1 MIEILS
7 SVDSILGSIALI
19 TVTIKKKEKMED
31 DKKGKVKDSKEKNDE
46 AQYSLARLL
55 NPSFNHLLTSITIL

>member
-7 SVDSILGSIALI
+7 SVDSILASVAAILGSIALI

-31 DKKGKVKDSKEKNDE
+31 GREKNDE
-46 AQYSLARLL
+46 PQ
-55 NPSFNHLLTSITIL
+55 